1 MKIWK
6 IPAIATD
13 AITAGHYI
21 YVDVDTLQD
30 VTTAAATTVITGL
43 GWTLTATF
51 DGSTAQKLANTSLFA
66 DYFLNKVLPYKTFPG
81 SRGNKAEET
90 FKLWH
95 GLDYAGIIADVGIPT
110 ADGFVTLALS

>member
-51 DGSTAQKLANTSLFA
+51 DGSTAQKLANTALFA
-66 DYFLNKVLPYKTFPG
+66 DYIMAKILPYKTFPG
-81 SRGNKAEET
+81 NRGNAAESV
-90 FKLWH
+90 FNLWA
-95 GLDYAGIIADVGIPT
+95 GLDYAGIIADIGIPT
-110 ADGFVTLALS
+110 ADGFVTFALS

>member
-21 YVDVDTLQD
+21 YLDVDTLQD
-30 VTTAAATTVITGL
+30 VTTGAATTVITGL

-66 DYFLNKVLPYKTFPG
+66 DYIVAKILPYKAFPG
-81 SRGNKAEET
+81 SRGGAPETT
-90 FKLWH
+90 FKLWD
-95 GLDYAGIIADVGIPT
+95 GLDYAGIIADIGIPT